1 MTNVD
6 GNRNYGFLLALGKK
20 DATQGLAILRNNR
33 KKKKRRSKCN
43 TRTLGFI
50 LLLPFLLYNHIYLM
64 PNIKSISHLSS
75 IRTVILATV
84 SLASSIYGHPL
95 SQYTNQ
101 EVAAEEPEIDFGS
114 AEFYE
119 KLVVIM
125 ILVLTGGAFAG
136 KND

>member
-1 MTNVD
+1 
-6 GNRNYGFLLALGKK
+6 
-20 DATQGLAILRNNR
+20 
-33 KKKKRRSKCN
+33 
-43 TRTLGFI
+43 
-50 LLLPFLLYNHIYLM
+50 M

>member
-1 MTNVD
+1 
-6 GNRNYGFLLALGKK
+6 
-20 DATQGLAILRNNR
+20 
-33 KKKKRRSKCN
+33 
-43 TRTLGFI
+43 
-50 LLLPFLLYNHIYLM
+50 M

-75 IRTVILATV
+75 IRTIILATV
-84 SLASSIYGHPL
+84 SLTSTIYGHPL

-101 EVAAEEPEIDFGS
+101 EVAVEEPEVDYGS

-136 KND
+136 KMSIAMPWKQGLSDACD